1 MSVTYHN
8 SLVAVGAAE
17 SPCDDVYFT
26 MVDIVNIVVRKPLV
40 AQEMALAGE
49 SSTTC
54 ELYAAGG

>member
-8 SLVAVGAAE
+8 SLVAVGVAE
-17 SPCDDVYFT
+17 SPCGGVCFT
-26 MVDIVNIVVRKPLV
+26 MVDVVNIVVRKPWLS
-40 AQEMALAGE
+40 QKMALAGK

>member
-8 SLVAVGAAE
+8 SLMAIGTAE
-17 SPCDDVYFT
+17 FRCGGVCFT